1 MLTETGRVVA
11 LEDDGLWVETIRA
24 TTCGNCSARKG
35 CGHGLL
41 NQLGS
46 SRSNYVRVPVAE
58 ALQPPLQ
65 INEEVRFELPEQV
78 VVRGSF
84 VVYLMPL
91 LCLLG
96 GASLGSL
103 LFPAAPGDL
112 ATGIGAMAG
121 FCGGLLLVR
130 LHAWKHR
137 NNLDHQ
143 PRLLGRADIV
153 TVSVQ

>member
-1 MLTETGRVVA
+1 MLTETGRIVA

-41 NQLGS
+41 NEVGS
-46 SRSNYVRVPVAE
+46 GRSNYVRVPMAE

-65 INEEVRFELPEQV
+65 LNEEVRFELPEQV

-84 VVYLMPL
+84 VVYLLPL

-96 GASLGSL
+96 GASLGSS
-103 LFPAAPGDL
+103 LFPEAAGDL
-112 ATGIGAMAG
+112 AAGLGAAVG
-121 FCGGLLLVR
+121 FGGGLVLVR

-137 NNLDHQ
+137 NNRDHQ
-143 PRLLGRADIV
+143 PRLLGRVVAA
-153 TVSVQ
+153 TV